1 MVMISMINTW
11 ILFYDN
17 TFDLDDLEYIKKFS
31 SDVYTSSSE
40 TITVPLFNKSIMVI
54 SKPSEIR
61 ITTNCEQQEIM
72 LKLKYGSSLHLIQST
87 TDIEWN

>member
-1 MVMISMINTW
+1 MISMINTW

-17 TFDLDDLEYIKKFS
+17 TFDLDDFEYIKKFS

-40 TITVPLFNKSIMVI
+40 TITVPFFNKSIMVI

-72 LKLKYGSSLHLIQST
+72 LKLKYGNSLYLIQST
-87 TDIEWN
+87 TDIE

>member
-1 MVMISMINTW
+1 MINTW

-17 TFDLDDLEYIKKFS
+17 AFDLDDLEYIKKFS

-72 LKLKYGSSLHLIQST
+72 LKLKYGNSLYLIQST
-87 TDIEWN
+87 TDIE